1 MQWLDN
7 AVLDYF
13 IVATI
18 LKSNFIAWIKET
30 VKNKKKLKQH
40 KDNERSWPFMIIYVL
55 EFL

>member
-13 IVATI
+13 FVATI
-18 LKSNFIAWIKET
+18 LKSNFMAWVKEKA
-30 VKNKKKLKQH
+30 KNKKKLKQH
-40 KDNERSWPFMIIYVL
+40 KDNERPWPFMTIYVL

>member
-18 LKSNFIAWIKET
+18 LKSNFMAWVKKT
-30 VKNKKKLKQH
+30 AKNKKKLKQH
-40 KDNERSWPFMIIYVL
+40 KDNDRL
-55 EFL
+55 